1 VEKDFG
7 GFKGILIIGLGL
19 IGGSLALALR
29 EEGYKGKIY
38 GFDLNKNRIEKA
50 LELKAIDE
58 GYDSYEKIPWENID
72 FVVLS
77 TPVKTFE
84 SIVLKIKPFLKD
96 DTVVSDVGSVK
107 GDLVLRLYEI
117 LKPHVFVGVHP
128 IAGTEKEGIE
138 NAKYDLFKN
147 ARLILTPVGE
157 DREKIEKVE
166 KFWKDIGSK
175 TEIMDPHLHDFV
187 FASVSHLPHAI
198 AFALVDSLIV
208 LSKET
213 GIDLFKYPGGGF
225 KDFTRIA
232 ASSPTVWKDIFL
244 ENKENVL
251 HTIDVFQKSLERLK
265 EAIKK
270 EDEKEILN
278 ILSESRE
285 KRMSLDVSSDKV
297 RE

>member
-7 GFKGILIIGLGL
+7 GFKGVLIIGLGL

-29 EEGYKGKIY
+29 KEGYKGKIY

-84 SIVLKIKPFLKD
+84 SIALKIKPFLKD

-166 KFWKDIGSK
+166 KFWKNIGSK

-187 FASVSHLPHAI
+187 FASVSHLPHTI

-285 KRMSLDVSSDKV
+285 KRMSLDVSSEKV

>member
-1 VEKDFG
+1 MEKDFG

-19 IGGSLALALR
+19 IGGSLALSLKKQ
-29 EEGYKGKIY
+29 GYNGKIY
-38 GFDLNKNRIEKA
+38 GYDLNKSRIEKA

-58 GYDSYEKIPWENID
+58 GFNKFEEMPWDNID
-72 FVVLS
+72 LVILS
-77 TPVKTFE
+77 TPVKTF
-84 SIVLKIKPFLKD
+84 IDIANRIKPFLKD

-107 GDLVLRLYEI
+107 GDLVLKLYEI

-138 NAKYDLFKN
+138 NAVADLFKN

-157 DREKIEKVE
+157 DKEKIEKVE
-166 KFWKDIGSK
+166 KLWKDLGSK
-175 TEIMDPHLHDFV
+175 TEVMDPHLHDFV

-198 AFALVDSLIV
+198 AFALVDSLIT

-244 ENKENVL
+244 ENKENIL
-251 HTIDVFQKSLERLK
+251 HTIDVFLNSLEKLK
-265 EAIKK
+265 DAIKE
-270 EDEKEILN
+270 EDEKKILE

-285 KRMSLDVSSDKV
+285 KRLSLG
-297 RE
+297 